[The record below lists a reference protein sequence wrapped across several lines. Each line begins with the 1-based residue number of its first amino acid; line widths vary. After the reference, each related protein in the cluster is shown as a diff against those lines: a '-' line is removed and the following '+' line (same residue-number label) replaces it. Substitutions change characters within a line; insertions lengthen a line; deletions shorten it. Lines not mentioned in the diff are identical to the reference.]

1 MSTNGRMHLAT
12 NGGSMVT
19 KMKYDLPQWGEVQS
33 NEKAITNLFS
43 YAGMANRYRITDNSE
58 KEDAFIV
65 HLPDKTVRFERIG
78 MKLYVFKPPTTMK
91 AENNENALMLNI
103 VEECKTFYTEHQFER
118 AKQACDL
125 FHSMGT
131 PLIKDFKA
139 IVRLNPIN
147 DNPVTTNDIKIEEKS
162 FGPAIGTL
170 KGKTTRYKPLPVMN
184 DYIEIP
190 EELIESQHEVT
201 F

>member
-1 MSTNGRMHLAT
+1 
-12 NGGSMVT
+12 
-19 KMKYDLPQWGEVQS
+19 
-33 NEKAITNLFS
+33 
-43 YAGMANRYRITDNSE
+43 
-58 KEDAFIV
+58 
-65 HLPDKTVRFERIG
+65 

-118 AKQACDL
+118 SKQACDL